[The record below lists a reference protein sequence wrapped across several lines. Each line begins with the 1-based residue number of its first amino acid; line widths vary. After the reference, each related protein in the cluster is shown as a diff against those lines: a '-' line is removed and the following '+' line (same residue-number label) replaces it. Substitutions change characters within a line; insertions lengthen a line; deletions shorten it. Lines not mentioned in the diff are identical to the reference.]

1 MSCCLCNIGVK
12 SGNIYADSKKA
23 FSIVNPVL
31 EDHNHQRRFTG
42 GTRRIGT
49 GAAAFSKIDSG

>member
-1 MSCCLCNIGVK
+1 MTPKDVLKLFTGPS
-12 SGNIYADSKKA
+12 YADSKEA
-23 FSIVNPVL
+23 ISSFNALL
-31 EDHNHQRRFTG
+31 EDHHHQRRFTG